1 MYLIMLWF
9 YWILKKLDEI
19 QLKNDFGDR
28 NLRSNKFI
36 IFFKGYV
43 LKFFFYQL
51 QDLRHVLWDL
61 TDLS

>member
-36 IFFKGYV
+36 IF
-43 LKFFFYQL
+43 LKVTF
-51 QDLRHVLWDL
+51 
-61 TDLS
+61 